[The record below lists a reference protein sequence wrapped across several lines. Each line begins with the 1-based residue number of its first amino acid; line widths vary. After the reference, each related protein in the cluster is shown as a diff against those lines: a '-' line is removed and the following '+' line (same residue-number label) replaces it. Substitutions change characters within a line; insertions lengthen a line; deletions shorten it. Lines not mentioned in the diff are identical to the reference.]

1 MLGLKLKSDNLAVNE
16 EKSTMT
22 FYLQQK
28 QGGIGNPYIITAA
41 KDLAKLGEYLKDG
54 RLPMCVWVQIS
65 ICKAWIGLLWKPL
78 LPNRWT
84 LMVVDTH

>member
-1 MLGLKLKSDNLAVNE
+1 
-16 EKSTMT
+16 MT

-54 RLPMCVWVQIS
+54 QTTYAVS
-65 ICKAWIGLLWKPL
+65 Y
-78 LPNRWT
+78 
-84 LMVVDTH
+84 THLHCSVFLCTKHESQVSG